1 MFLETVGR
9 TTSSQAIILHYL
21 NKTKLQFSIMHLL
34 HLEGIGLST
43 DNRVGQLLIKIR
55 DPMDLDHNK
64 TRGQMDSDHRI
75 KDQMDLDHNSLTT
88 MGSDHNNNLTAIKI
102 SNSKTVSSNNLSNQ
116 MVSSHH
122 PNNFRTKSR
131 QLDKHSAVLA
141 QPHHL

>member
-1 MFLETVGR
+1 
-9 TTSSQAIILHYL
+9 
-21 NKTKLQFSIMHLL
+21 MHLL

-55 DPMDLDHNK
+55 DLMDLDHNK

-75 KDQMDLDHNSLTT
+75 KDQMDSDHNSLTT